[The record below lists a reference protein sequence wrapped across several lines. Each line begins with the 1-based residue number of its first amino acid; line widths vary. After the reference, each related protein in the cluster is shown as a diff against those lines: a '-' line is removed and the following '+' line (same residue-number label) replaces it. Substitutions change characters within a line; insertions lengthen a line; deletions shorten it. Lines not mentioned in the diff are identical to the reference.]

1 MENEKDCA
9 DQYLECSS
17 ECDIN
22 DSECEEECVTDLKEC
37 DVPEPTKWVEN
48 DGSTGEC
55 PPAPGYNWRE
65 DEGELISEIL
75 QIAALLRGTATRSEC
90 LTSQGISSK
99 KITIEYDVK
108 HKDEVGTD

>member
-37 DVPEPTKWVEN
+37 DVPDPFII
-48 DGSTGEC
+48 
-55 PPAPGYNWRE
+55 PAYNWRE